1 MPAYTRSAAA
11 QEAYEA
17 ALTETRAA
25 WYSVED
31 AIRVRVFGWDRT
43 RGVDGRWIAIRMMGG
58 QRRRVLEPNP
68 YPYEVPTGIE
78 HWILWS
84 EEAMSAREVDNFL
97 ERKAPAWVTGW
108 TWQRNP
114 PAARS
119 VPGLWHVQVYF
130 TRG

>member
-11 QEAYEA
+11 QAAYEA
-17 ALTETRAA
+17 ALRETRAA

-68 YPYEVPTGIE
+68 YPYEV
-78 HWILWS
+78 
-84 EEAMSAREVDNFL
+84 DNFL
-97 ERKAPAWVTGW
+97 DRKAPAWVTGW

-130 TRG
+130 TR